1 MPFRLDAGRGKRVE
15 LTIFVMKLV
24 GDTHF
29 DRVAFG
35 GREEEYLDVKDSDGS
50 TMHKLY
56 GKNEKPIKVSSKI

>member
-1 MPFRLDAGRGKRVE
+1 ME
-15 LTIFVMKLV
+15 LTIFVMKFV
-24 GDTHF
+24 GDTDF